1 MDCKIQPE
9 PFGLR
14 LLRNFY
20 DEGIT
25 MTKQLKLTALVV
37 ALIASTGAMAHEK
50 NGYTI
55 SQESREVVRNN
66 YGECW
71 KNSFFDKET
80 HGLVECGDKEAEK
93 EMVPVI
99 REEEK
104 VIKLQANF
112 LFGFDKATLRP
123 EAKQT
128 LNQVA
133 QEISESDVQSVRIEG
148 HTDFMG
154 SEKYNQALSEKR
166 AKAVADYLIA
176 QGVDAG
182 KVAEVIGLGETQQQ
196 MQAQCEEEVKGIKNK
211 AKRRTALIACIEPDR
226 RVDVRLNKRV
236 IERYEEMEQ
245 AQ

>member
-1 MDCKIQPE
+1 
-9 PFGLR
+9 
-14 LLRNFY
+14 
-20 DEGIT
+20 
-25 MTKQLKLTALVV
+25 MTKQLKLAALVV
-37 ALIASTGAMAHEK
+37 ALVASAGAVAHEK

-80 HGLVECGDKEAEK
+80 HGLVECGDKEEAQPAPE
-93 EMVPVI
+93 PVI

-104 VIKLQANF
+104 VIRLQANF
-112 LFGFDKATLRP
+112 LFGFDKSTLRP

-133 QEISESDVQSVRIEG
+133 QEVASSDVQSIRIEG

-166 AKAVADYLIA
+166 AKAVADYLVA

-182 KVAEVIGLGETQQQ
+182 KVAAVVGLGETQQQ
-196 MQAQCEEEVKGIKNK
+196 MQAQCENEVKGIKNK
-211 AKRRTALIACIEPDR
+211 AKRRSALIACIEPDS

-236 IERYEEMEQ
+236 LERKQ
-245 AQ
+245 VQ

>member
-1 MDCKIQPE
+1 
-9 PFGLR
+9 
-14 LLRNFY
+14 
-20 DEGIT
+20 

-80 HGLVECGDKEAEK
+80 HGLVECGDKEPVK

-104 VIKLQANF
+104 VIRLQANF
-112 LFGFDKATLRP
+112 LFGFDKSTLRP

-133 QEISESDVQSVRIEG
+133 QEVASSEVQSIRIEG

-154 SEKYNQALSEKR
+154 SEQYNQKLSEKR
-166 AKAVADYLIA
+166 AQTVADYLVA
-176 QGVDAG
+176 QGVDQG
-182 KVAEVIGLGETQQQ
+182 KVAAVVGLGETQQQ
-196 MQAQCEEEVKGIKNK
+196 MQAQCESEVKGIKSK
-211 AKRRTALIACIEPDR
+211 SKRRTALIACIEPDR

-236 IERYEEMEQ
+236 VERYEEMQ
-245 AQ
+245 QQ

>member
-1 MDCKIQPE
+1 
-9 PFGLR
+9 
-14 LLRNFY
+14 
-20 DEGIT
+20 

-37 ALIASTGAMAHEK
+37 ALIASAGAMAHEK

-71 KNSFFDKET
+71 KNDFFDKAT

-112 LFGFDKATLRP
+112 LFGFDKSTLRP

-133 QEISESDVQSVRIEG
+133 QEVASSEVQSIRIEG

-154 SEKYNQALSEKR
+154 SEQYNQKLSEKR
-166 AKAVADYLIA
+166 AQTVADYLVA
-176 QGVDAG
+176 QGVDQG
-182 KVAEVIGLGETQQQ
+182 KVAAVVGLHSDSNVPPCICIS
-196 MQAQCEEEVKGIKNK
+196 AWVS
-211 AKRRTALIACIEPDR
+211 RTACVKVPACE
-226 RVDVRLNKRV
+226 L
-236 IERYEEMEQ
+236 
-245 AQ
+245 

>member
-1 MDCKIQPE
+1 
-9 PFGLR
+9 
-14 LLRNFY
+14 
-20 DEGIT
+20 
-25 MTKQLKLTALVV
+25 
-37 ALIASTGAMAHEK
+37 
-50 NGYTI
+50 
-55 SQESREVVRNN
+55 
-66 YGECW
+66 
-71 KNSFFDKET
+71 
-80 HGLVECGDKEAEK
+80 
-93 EMVPVI
+93 
-99 REEEK
+99 
-104 VIKLQANF
+104 
-112 LFGFDKATLRP
+112 
-123 EAKQT
+123 
-128 LNQVA
+128 
-133 QEISESDVQSVRIEG
+133 
-148 HTDFMG
+148 MG

>member
-1 MDCKIQPE
+1 
-9 PFGLR
+9 
-14 LLRNFY
+14 
-20 DEGIT
+20 
-25 MTKQLKLTALVV
+25 MTKQLKLAALVV
-37 ALIASTGAMAHEK
+37 ALVASAGAVAHEK

-80 HGLVECGDKEAEK
+80 HGLVECGDKEE
-93 EMVPVI
+93 VQPVEE
-99 REEEK
+99 RWVDEEK
-104 VIKLQANF
+104 TIRLQANF
-112 LFGFDKATLRP
+112 LFGFDQATLRP
-123 EAKQT
+123 EARQT

-133 QEISESDVQSVRIEG
+133 QEVSSSDVQSIRIEG

-166 AKAVADYLIA
+166 AKAVADYLVA

-182 KVAEVIGLGETQQQ
+182 KVAAVVGLGETQQQ
-196 MQAQCEEEVKGIKNK
+196 MQAQCENEVKGIKNK
-211 AKRRTALIACIEPDR
+211 AKRRSALIACIEPDR

-236 IERYEEMEQ
+236 LERKQ
-245 AQ
+245 VQ